1 MNILSNIFNI
11 LQSKGYTGSS
21 DLFEII
27 HWLESKNIYLDL
39 TSCWDGD
46 ELDIFAGYKITFW
59 FPPHKGLF
67 KTPLLNSYEDCLE
80 AGIIYFKDYL

>member
-1 MNILSNIFNI
+1 MNILSTTFNI
-11 LQSKGYTGSS
+11 LQSKGYTGST

-46 ELDIFAGYKITFW
+46 RG
-59 FPPHKGLF
+59 GVQ
-67 KTPLLNSYEDCLE
+67 E
-80 AGIIYFKDYL
+80 AGFLVRVCDYVL